1 MKKLPILISLIMV
14 CTAAN
19 AQQIEHSTKMSMK
32 HETKI
37 SPKSNYLALNQ
48 AMRKLW
54 SDHMHWTLATV
65 DAFFNEPGQLETK
78 LNRLLENQKQIGAA
92 IVPYYGQAAG
102 DKLAKLLT
110 EHIELAVP
118 VLKAAQ
124 ANDKSSLD
132 AALANWYKNANEIA
146 DFLSAANPK
155 NWPESATEPA
165 LKMHITHTTQYAVNI
180 LKGEY
185 SSSVNGFEEALH
197 HMLMLADVL
206 TDGIVKQFPEK
217 FNSKKNPGND

>member
-1 MKKLPILISLIMV
+1 MKKLSIIIALIMAFTV
-14 CTAAN
+14 AD
-19 AQQIEHSTKMSMK
+19 AQQMDHSAKMNTK
-32 HETKI
+32 HTART
-37 SPKSNYLALNQ
+37 SPKSTYLALNQ
-48 AMRKLW
+48 SMRKLW

-65 DAFFNEPGQLETK
+65 DAFFNEPKQLETK

-102 DKLAKLLT
+102 DKLAELLT

-124 ANDKSSLD
+124 ANDKASLD
-132 AALANWYKNANEIA
+132 AALSNWYKNANEIA

-155 NWPESATEPA
+155 NWPKSATEPA

-185 SSSVNGFEEALH
+185 ASSVTGFEEALN
-197 HMLMLADVL
+197 HMLMLADIL
-206 TDGIVKQFPEK
+206 TEGIAKQFPDK
-217 FNSKKNPGND
+217 LAGKH

>member
-1 MKKLPILISLIMV
+1 MKKLSVILALFMATTV
-14 CTAAN
+14 AN
-19 AQQIEHSTKMSMK
+19 AQMEHSAKMNTKHNAKVS
-32 HETKI
+32 
-37 SPKSNYLALNQ
+37 SKSNYLALNQ

-65 DAFFNEPGQLETK
+65 DAFFNEPRQLETK

-102 DKLAKLLT
+102 DKLAMLLT

-124 ANDKSSLD
+124 ASDKTSLD
-132 AALANWYKNANEIA
+132 VALANWYKNAKEIA

-155 NWPESATEPA
+155 NWPRSATEPA

-180 LKGEY
+180 LKGEFGP
-185 SSSVNGFEEALH
+185 SIKGFEEALD
-197 HMLMLADVL
+197 HMLMLADIL
-206 TDGIVKQFPEK
+206 TEGIVKQFPNR
-217 FNSKKNPGND
+217 FKK

>member
-1 MKKLPILISLIMV
+1 MAY
-14 CTAAN
+14 TAVS
-19 AQQIEHSTKMSMK
+19 AQQMEHSTTMNMK
-32 HETKI
+32 HETMT
-37 SPKSNYLALNQ
+37 SPKTNYLALNQ

-65 DAFFNEPGQLETK
+65 DAFFNEPKQLETK

-92 IVPYYGQAAG
+92 IVPYYGHAAG

-124 ANDKSSLD
+124 ANDKASLD

-155 NWPESATEPA
+155 NWPKSATEPA

-185 SSSVNGFEEALH
+185 GNSITGFEAALN
-197 HMLMLADVL
+197 HMLMLADIL

-217 FNSKKNPGND
+217 FTGKK

>member
-1 MKKLPILISLIMV
+1 MKKLSVILALFMATTV
-14 CTAAN
+14 AN
-19 AQQIEHSTKMSMK
+19 AQMEHSAKMNTKHNAKVS
-32 HETKI
+32 
-37 SPKSNYLALNQ
+37 SKSNYLALNQ

-65 DAFFNEPGQLETK
+65 DAFFNEPRQLETK

-102 DKLAKLLT
+102 DKLAMLLT

-124 ANDKSSLD
+124 ASDKTSLD
-132 AALANWYKNANEIA
+132 VALANWYKNAKEIA

-155 NWPESATEPA
+155 NWPRSATEPA

-185 SSSVNGFEEALH
+185 GPSIKGFEEALD
-197 HMLMLADVL
+197 HMLMLADIL
-206 TDGIVKQFPEK
+206 TDGIAKQFPKK
-217 FNSKKNPGND
+217 F

>member
-1 MKKLPILISLIMV
+1 MKKITILIALIAV
-14 CTAAN
+14 TTAIN
-19 AQQIEHSTKMSMK
+19 AQQMNHSSAMSTNMSSK
-32 HETKI
+32 TF
-37 SPKSNYLALNQ
+37 KSSRYLELNQ

-65 DAFFNEPGQLETK
+65 DAFFNEPNQLEIK
-78 LNRLLENQKQIGAA
+78 LNRLLQNQKEIGAA

-124 ANDKSSLD
+124 ANDKASLD

-146 DFLSAANPK
+146 RFLSSANPK
-155 NWPESATEPA
+155 NWPAKVTEDA
-165 LKMHITHTTQYAVNI
+165 LKMHITHTSAYAVNI
-180 LKGEY
+180 LKNEY
-185 SSSVNGFEEALH
+185 ASSLKGFEEALN

-206 TDGIVKQFPEK
+206 TEGLAKQFPAK
-217 FNSKKNPGND
+217 F

>member
-1 MKKLPILISLIMV
+1 MKKLTMILALFMATTV
-14 CTAAN
+14 AN
-19 AQQIEHSTKMSMK
+19 AQMVHSAKMSSK
-32 HETKI
+32 HNTKA
-37 SPKSNYLALNQ
+37 SSKSNYLALNQ

-65 DAFFNEPGQLETK
+65 DAFFNEPKQLETK
-78 LNRLLENQKQIGAA
+78 LNRLLDNQKQIGAA

-124 ANDKSSLD
+124 ANDKTSLD
-132 AALANWYKNANEIA
+132 AALANWYKNAKEIA

-180 LKGEY
+180 LKGDY
-185 SSSVNGFEEALH
+185 APSVKGFDEALD
-197 HMLMLADVL
+197 HMLMLADIL
-206 TDGIVKQFPEK
+206 TDGIAKQFPEK
-217 FNSKKNPGND
+217 FKGGK